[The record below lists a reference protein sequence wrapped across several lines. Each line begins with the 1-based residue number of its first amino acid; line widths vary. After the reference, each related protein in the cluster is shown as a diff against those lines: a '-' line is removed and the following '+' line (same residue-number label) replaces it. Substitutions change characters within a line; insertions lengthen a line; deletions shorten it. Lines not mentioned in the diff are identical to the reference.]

1 MRRVGASV
9 AGLEV
14 AVISLGAVVVK
25 SACKLWLGDRQ
36 PTSDVASELVDL
48 FAGRVSSRFEQR
60 KLGRLFDDCADIVAK
75 RVASLLDSEFGSVPD
90 NEREAAILAVADT
103 LST

>member
-1 MRRVGASV
+1 M

-36 PTSDVASELVDL
+36 FAVDVTSEFIDL
-48 FAGRVSSRFEQR
+48 LAGRVSSQFEQR
-60 KLGRLFDDCADIVAK
+60 KIGRFFDDCADIVA
-75 RVASLLDSEFGSVPD
+75 RRLCALLDAEFAGS
-90 NEREAAILAVADT
+90 RQ
-103 LST
+103 